1 MNKEELISSEQALIN
16 GYFSK
21 LLEDYY
27 PILEQGE
34 RIGKMKMAF
43 AFEVQRD
50 SEGGPSKV
58 KMKIRI
64 ARPSV
69 EAALS
74 GYCEDL
80 SQGELGL
87 GGDDEEN

>member
-1 MNKEELISSEQALIN
+1 MNREELISSEQSLIN

-27 PILEQGE
+27 PILEQANPRNG
-34 RIGKMKMAF
+34 GKMKMAF

-80 SQGELGL
+80 SQGDLGL
-87 GGDDEEN
+87 GGGL